1 MFTTKLTKD
10 LKLDSTTSIMTRQT
24 AAFLKLLMV
33 TIQYTFILAYIF
45 FVYVNS
51 SAIKVATAP
60 TIHTFRTLSNVS
72 DAAFFKNSERFKGT
86 LMQI

>member
-51 SAIKVATAP
+51 SAIKVAT
-60 TIHTFRTLSNVS
+60 LSNVN
-72 DAAFFKNSERFKGT
+72 DAAFFKNSERLKGT